1 MAISSDLVGNKF
13 NNIACRFGKFS
24 LLYPNASFFE
34 SEDLSNFSS
43 TIDEIFESLGYKHYA
58 VVSQSNIDSGSFY
71 SDQNNRTTLFKFAFD
86 GDSLSNAQSG
96 RIAVSTKKVIYS
108 NSTTFYIS
116 QYRDDGV
123 LDFETSFDS
132 NIFYKASESS
142 VSNTKVQMVISANED
157 TFAIFLIT
165 TNLITL
171 QTTTVFIG
179 VSKLRSVNSTY
190 NFYNAN
196 YTNSLCSFYSN
207 NNSNLIVKYKL
218 FELLKTAHTGERTNF
233 PIACE
238 DGRKPR
244 QNWST
249 NFLVFDESPAINNPL
264 IGASSKIFASGW
276 GNFTNNKIVEMSSG
290 MEAGESQY
298 YIAVCDFGFKKFLLK
313 INK

>member
-13 NNIACRFGKFS
+13 NGAACRFGKFS
-24 LLYPNASFFE
+24 LLYPGASFFE
-34 SEDLSNFSS
+34 SEDLTNFSA
-43 TIDEIFESLGYKHYA
+43 TVGEIFESLNYKHYT
-58 VVSQSNIDSGSFY
+58 VVPQLNIDNGSFY
-71 SDQNNRTTLFKFAFD
+71 SDQNNRTTLFKFAFE
-86 GDSLSNAQSG
+86 GDSSCNSQSG
-96 RIAVSTKKVIYS
+96 RIAISTKKVVYS

-132 NIFYKASESS
+132 SIFYKAAESS
-142 VSNTKVQMVISANED
+142 TSNTKVQMVISANSD
-157 TFAIFLIT
+157 TFALFLIT

-171 QTTTVFIG
+171 LTTTVFIG
-179 VSKLRSVNSTY
+179 VCKLRNVNSTY

-207 NNSNLIVKYKL
+207 NNSSLSVKYKL
-218 FELLKTAHTGERTNF
+218 FELLKTAHTGEKTNF

-249 NFLVFDESPAINNPL
+249 NFLIFDESPAINNPL
-264 IGASSKIFASGW
+264 IGTASKIFTAGW
-276 GNFTNNKIVEMSSG
+276 GSFTNNKIVEMSSG
-290 MEAGESQY
+290 TEVGESRF
-298 YIAVCDFGFKKFLLK
+298 YIAVCDFGYKKFLLK